1 MLTALLGTSILAE
14 KTWAR
19 PVDLSAPTTELGAAG
34 SKGYLEIWKEVEGV
48 GFQLGKSYLP
58 LRYKFTSDPSVRGI
72 LGPGFYMPMFEARSL
87 LIRDKVMRASLPCGK
102 VIYFWQ
108 DPVDPNKFQ
117 SVDKEWTGVITGK
130 QFTVSRDD
138 GWTIVYDG
146 GRLSSITTDDHHVFT
161 WIYSGSI
168 PVAVNKDGSSVI
180 TVEPGVDGGIKAI
193 DFEGKSYQAN
203 YGQRPMMQIINGV
216 PIIQQLAS
224 ELTGFKNPDG
234 KGATFT
240 FELTPQRAPTL
251 TLNDNGQETTYIWN
265 PTSNYLVNEDGPG
278 GKWTYSV
285 GRVNQ
290 EFGIPPLSR
299 KSSDGKTE
307 GVSVDNKAGI
317 YTRVGTDGVKTVT
330 QVFETPGP
338 LYLKVRNI
346 EQISGKV
353 TKTIMRASYDE
364 AGRMIRKIDGNGNL
378 TIFTYDKSGKLTG
391 KTHAFTKEKQA
402 QLVIEEKGLL
412 KALAAITPGS
422 DKVEAIR
429 SLAQFYL
436 LESNE
441 PSKAAPFISQLDHDH
456 AYAMR
461 VQLIDYD
468 EALSPLQKVAGYQS
482 LLKEYPEHQEDLN
495 FLINIRTQENKNAK
509 N

>member
-1 MLTALLGTSILAE
+1 MIAALLGTSILAE
-14 KTWAR
+14 SAWAR

-193 DFEGKSYQAN
+193 DFGGKSYQAN

-299 KSSDGKTE
+299 KNSDGKTE
-307 GVSVDNKAGI
+307 GVEVDNKAGI

-353 TKTIMRASYDE
+353 TTTIMRASYDE

-378 TIFTYDKSGKLTG
+378 TIFTYDKSGTLLSQS
-391 KTHAFTKEKQA
+391 HSLTKEKMALLAAKEKSLIQSIATAPTLLGKQQATTQLGFFYIHEMRDLKKASAVAA
-402 QLVIEEKGLL
+402 QLSHDSAYMIRIQMIETDETLSRPQ
-412 KALAAITPGS
+412 KA
-422 DKVEAIR
+422 E
-429 SLAQFYL
+429 
-436 LESNE
+436 EC
-441 PSKAAPFISQLDHDH
+441 KA
-456 AYAMR
+456 
-461 VQLIDYD
+461 
-468 EALSPLQKVAGYQS
+468 
-482 LLKEYPEHQEDLN
+482 LLKEYPRCERQLN
-495 FLINIRTQENKNAK
+495 FLINAYLTT
-509 N
+509 